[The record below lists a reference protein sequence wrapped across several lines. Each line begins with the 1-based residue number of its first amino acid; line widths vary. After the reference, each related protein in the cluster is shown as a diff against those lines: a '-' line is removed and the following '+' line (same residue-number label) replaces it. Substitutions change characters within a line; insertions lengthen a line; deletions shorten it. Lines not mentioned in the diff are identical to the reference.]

1 MIVAVLRCSLGVGRR
16 TICSTLSGVSR
27 ALHVRLDPD
36 AEAALAVLRAEG
48 MNDSQAVRSALS
60 EARARRRRR
69 SNLRDEAQRLAA
81 DPADRAELAA
91 LREEFDGLAP
101 PWPAD

>member
-1 MIVAVLRCSLGVGRR
+1 M
-16 TICSTLSGVSR
+16 SR

-36 AEAALAVLRAEG
+36 SESALAVLRAEG
-48 MNDSQAVRSALS
+48 MSDSQAVRSALT

-69 SNLRDEAQRLAA
+69 VALREEARRLAA
-81 DPADRAELAA
+81 DPGDRAELAA
-91 LREEFDGLAP
+91 LREELDEITP

>member
-1 MIVAVLRCSLGVGRR
+1 
-16 TICSTLSGVSR
+16 VSR

-36 AEAALAVLRAEG
+36 SESALAVLRAEG
-48 MNDSQAVRSALS
+48 MSDSQAVRSALT

-69 SNLRDEAQRLAA
+69 VALREEARRLAA
-81 DPADRAELAA
+81 DPGDRAELAA
-91 LREEFDGLAP
+91 LREELDEIAP